1 MDIIRAAL
9 YIRVSTE
16 EQVRE
21 GYSLDAQKAHLMEYA
36 KKHEYS
42 VVGLYADEGISAR
55 KTYKK
60 RKAFMKLL
68 SDVEAGKIDI
78 ILFIKLDRWFRSV
91 ADYYKIQEILDTH
104 KVGWRATMEQ
114 YDTTTASG
122 RLYVNI
128 RLAVAQDEADR
139 TSERIKFVFERKVAE
154 SQIISGR
161 LPIGYKIENNKL
173 VIDEEGAAIVR
184 RVFDLYLTLRSK
196 RATAFQISKETG
208 RTVTWD
214 VITTM
219 LSNKRYIGEY
229 RDNPDYCPPII
240 DSTLFGEA
248 QAIMESQPFR
258 SYTTKKCYFYIF
270 SGLLI
275 CPICGGK
282 LCGSTNRRYH
292 YYRCMRHNTDK
303 ICEFSKTITEIKI
316 EKYLL
321 ENIAK
326 DAAEYKVSYELSR
339 PLKKKPTTTRQTI
352 EGKLSKLRELYVNDL
367 INLADYK
374 REYESL
380 NNELK
385 NLTLATDDSE
395 KDFSNLNALLSSDFE
410 SIYQTLDNKSKR
422 ALWYTVIEKIEVTK
436 DGKFHIFFK

>member
-60 RKAFMKLL
+60 RKAFMQLL

-91 ADYYKIQEILDTH
+91 ADYYKVQEILDAH

-114 YDTTTASG
+114 YDTTTAGG

-139 TSERIKFVFERKVAE
+139 TSERIKFVFDRKVAE
-154 SQIISGR
+154 NQIISGR

-208 RTVTWD
+208 QIITWD
-214 VITTM
+214 VITRM
-219 LSNKRYIGEY
+219 LSNKRYI
-229 RDNPDYCPPII
+229 
-240 DSTLFGEA
+240 
-248 QAIMESQPFR
+248 
-258 SYTTKKCYFYIF
+258 
-270 SGLLI
+270 
-275 CPICGGK
+275 
-282 LCGSTNRRYH
+282 
-292 YYRCMRHNTDK
+292 
-303 ICEFSKTITEIKI
+303 
-316 EKYLL
+316 
-321 ENIAK
+321 
-326 DAAEYKVSYELSR
+326 
-339 PLKKKPTTTRQTI
+339 
-352 EGKLSKLRELYVNDL
+352 
-367 INLADYK
+367 
-374 REYESL
+374 
-380 NNELK
+380 
-385 NLTLATDDSE
+385 
-395 KDFSNLNALLSSDFE
+395 
-410 SIYQTLDNKSKR
+410 
-422 ALWYTVIEKIEVTK
+422 
-436 DGKFHIFFK
+436 